1 MKELLVALL
10 IVLAIGVII
19 FTPLA
24 CIWSLNVLFP
34 VLSIPYTLN
43 TWLAAFFFTSLFGS
57 GAVAKVSK

>member
-10 IVLAIGVII
+10 VVLVIGVII

-34 VLSIPYTLN
+34 VLNIPYTFN
-43 TWLAAFFFTSLFGS
+43 TWIAAFFFTSLFGS